1 MKRWMIIA
9 LLFAVGLW
17 LVPYSVPLLFALA
30 TALLLE
36 PSIRRLQENYKLK
49 RVHAV
54 TAIFSLFI
62 IILGLSLYFLVVIF
76 VQQVMALSQKLPYV
90 LNEATKVLDR
100 LIQTWQSYSSSIPQ
114 EIIDSL
120 ERGVNTVE
128 QMLLSFATN
137 LTQSLVHYI
146 AAIPAFLIH
155 FLVYLIAL
163 FLLCLDLPQL
173 KQGMRRYLSERTE
186 QRLGMVVAQ
195 LSKAGIGFLKAQFL
209 LSLITFF
216 LAWAGLLLLGVD
228 YAALMALVIV
238 VVDILPILGTG
249 SVLVPWGSSAWRT
262 ATIRLASGS
271 SCCLSSSPSCAGSSS
286 RKCFPPIWAFP
297 PSPRSS
303 VSIWGFSCLALSGCS
318 SGRSLSFWLRR
329 LPKPG
334 SLNGRSNFNFFQIT
348 AFVDEGEKPANRRF
362 FCLDMGKRKRVL
374 TKRRRKKTAR

>member
-1 MKRWMIIA
+1 M
-9 LLFAVGLW
+9 
-17 LVPYSVPLLFALA
+17 
-30 TALLLE
+30 
-36 PSIRRLQENYKLK
+36 
-49 RVHAV
+49 
-54 TAIFSLFI
+54 
-62 IILGLSLYFLVVIF
+62 
-76 VQQVMALSQKLPYV
+76 QQVMALSQKLPYV

-163 FLLCLDLPQL
+163 FLICLDLPQL

-216 LAWAGLLLLGVD
+216 LALAGLFVLGVD

-249 SVLVPWGSSAWRT
+249 SVLVPWGLISMANGNNTLGIGLIVLFVVITVVRRIIEPKVFSTNLGISPLAALVSVYLGFQLLGFIGLFVGPVVVILVEALAKAGVIKW
-262 ATIRLASGS
+262 TIKL
-271 SCCLSSSPSCAGSSS
+271 
-286 RKCFPPIWAFP
+286 
-297 PSPRSS
+297 
-303 VSIWGFSCLALSGCS
+303 
-318 SGRSLSFWLRR
+318 
-329 LPKPG
+329 
-334 SLNGRSNFNFFQIT
+334 
-348 AFVDEGEKPANRRF
+348 
-362 FCLDMGKRKRVL
+362 
-374 TKRRRKKTAR
+374 

>member
-249 SVLVPWGSSAWRT
+249 SVLVPWGLISMANGNNTLGIGLIVLFVVITVVRRIIEPKVFSTNLGISPLAALVSVYLGFQLLGFIGLFVGPVVVILVEALAKAGVIKW
-262 ATIRLASGS
+262 TIKL
-271 SCCLSSSPSCAGSSS
+271 
-286 RKCFPPIWAFP
+286 
-297 PSPRSS
+297 
-303 VSIWGFSCLALSGCS
+303 
-318 SGRSLSFWLRR
+318 
-329 LPKPG
+329 
-334 SLNGRSNFNFFQIT
+334 
-348 AFVDEGEKPANRRF
+348 
-362 FCLDMGKRKRVL
+362 
-374 TKRRRKKTAR
+374 

>member
-1 MKRWMIIA
+1 M
-9 LLFAVGLW
+9 GLW

-49 RVHAV
+49 RAHAV
-54 TAIFSLFI
+54 TVIFSLFI

-163 FLLCLDLPQL
+163 FLICLDLPQL

-216 LAWAGLLLLGVD
+216 LALAGLFVLGVD

-249 SVLVPWGSSAWRT
+249 SVLVPWGLISMANGNNTLGIGLIVLFVVITVVRRIIEPKVFSTNLGISPLAALVSVYLGFQLLGFIGLFVGPVVVILVEALAKAGVIKW
-262 ATIRLASGS
+262 TIKL
-271 SCCLSSSPSCAGSSS
+271 
-286 RKCFPPIWAFP
+286 
-297 PSPRSS
+297 
-303 VSIWGFSCLALSGCS
+303 
-318 SGRSLSFWLRR
+318 
-329 LPKPG
+329 
-334 SLNGRSNFNFFQIT
+334 
-348 AFVDEGEKPANRRF
+348 
-362 FCLDMGKRKRVL
+362 
-374 TKRRRKKTAR
+374 

>member
-163 FLLCLDLPQL
+163 FLICLDLPQL

-216 LAWAGLLLLGVD
+216 LALSGLFVLGVD

-249 SVLVPWGSSAWRT
+249 SVLVPWGLISMANGNNTLGIGLIVLFVVITVVRRIIEPKVFSTNLGISPLAALVSVYLGFQLLGFIGLFVGPVVVILVEALAKAGVIKW
-262 ATIRLASGS
+262 TIKL
-271 SCCLSSSPSCAGSSS
+271 
-286 RKCFPPIWAFP
+286 
-297 PSPRSS
+297 
-303 VSIWGFSCLALSGCS
+303 
-318 SGRSLSFWLRR
+318 
-329 LPKPG
+329 
-334 SLNGRSNFNFFQIT
+334 
-348 AFVDEGEKPANRRF
+348 
-362 FCLDMGKRKRVL
+362 
-374 TKRRRKKTAR
+374 

>member
-1 MKRWMIIA
+1 MKRWIMIA

-17 LVPYSVPLLFALA
+17 LVPYSVPLLLALA

-62 IILGLSLYFLVVIF
+62 IIFGLSLYFLVVIF

-163 FLLCLDLPQL
+163 FLICLDLPQL

-186 QRLGMVVAQ
+186 QRLGMVAAQ

-216 LAWAGLLLLGVD
+216 LALAGLFVLGVD

-249 SVLVPWGSSAWRT
+249 SVLVPWGLISMANGDNTLGIGLIVLFVVITVVRRIIEPKVFSTNLGISPLAALVSVYLGFQLLGFIGLFVGPVVVILVEALAKAGVIKW
-262 ATIRLASGS
+262 TIKL
-271 SCCLSSSPSCAGSSS
+271 
-286 RKCFPPIWAFP
+286 
-297 PSPRSS
+297 
-303 VSIWGFSCLALSGCS
+303 
-318 SGRSLSFWLRR
+318 
-329 LPKPG
+329 
-334 SLNGRSNFNFFQIT
+334 
-348 AFVDEGEKPANRRF
+348 
-362 FCLDMGKRKRVL
+362 
-374 TKRRRKKTAR
+374 

>member
-49 RVHAV
+49 RAHAV

-163 FLLCLDLPQL
+163 FLICLDLPQL

-216 LAWAGLLLLGVD
+216 LALSGLFVLGVD

-249 SVLVPWGSSAWRT
+249 SVLVPWGLISMANGNNTLGIGLIVLFVVITVVRRIIEPKVFSTNLGISPLAALVSVYLGFQLLGFIGLFVGPVVVILVEALAKAGVIKW
-262 ATIRLASGS
+262 TIKL
-271 SCCLSSSPSCAGSSS
+271 
-286 RKCFPPIWAFP
+286 
-297 PSPRSS
+297 
-303 VSIWGFSCLALSGCS
+303 
-318 SGRSLSFWLRR
+318 
-329 LPKPG
+329 
-334 SLNGRSNFNFFQIT
+334 
-348 AFVDEGEKPANRRF
+348 
-362 FCLDMGKRKRVL
+362 
-374 TKRRRKKTAR
+374 

>member
-49 RVHAV
+49 RAHAV
-54 TAIFSLFI
+54 TVIFSLFI

-137 LTQSLVHYI
+137 LTQSLVPYI

-163 FLLCLDLPQL
+163 FLICLDLPQL

-216 LAWAGLLLLGVD
+216 LALSGLFVLGVD

-249 SVLVPWGSSAWRT
+249 SVLVPWGLISMANGNNTLGIGLIVLFVVITVVRRIIEPKVFSTNLGISPLAALVSVYLGFQLLGFIGLFVGPVVVILVEALAKAGVIKW
-262 ATIRLASGS
+262 TIKL
-271 SCCLSSSPSCAGSSS
+271 
-286 RKCFPPIWAFP
+286 
-297 PSPRSS
+297 
-303 VSIWGFSCLALSGCS
+303 
-318 SGRSLSFWLRR
+318 
-329 LPKPG
+329 
-334 SLNGRSNFNFFQIT
+334 
-348 AFVDEGEKPANRRF
+348 
-362 FCLDMGKRKRVL
+362 
-374 TKRRRKKTAR
+374 

>member
-1 MKRWMIIA
+1 MKRWIIIA

-49 RVHAV
+49 RAHAV
-54 TAIFSLFI
+54 TVIFSLFI

-163 FLLCLDLPQL
+163 FLICLDLPQL

-216 LAWAGLLLLGVD
+216 LALAGLFVLGVD

-249 SVLVPWGSSAWRT
+249 SVLVPWGLISMANGNNTLGIGLIVLFVVITVVRRIIEPKVFSTNLGISPLAALVSVYLGFQLLGFIGLFVGPVVVILVEALAKAGVIKW
-262 ATIRLASGS
+262 TIKL
-271 SCCLSSSPSCAGSSS
+271 
-286 RKCFPPIWAFP
+286 
-297 PSPRSS
+297 
-303 VSIWGFSCLALSGCS
+303 
-318 SGRSLSFWLRR
+318 
-329 LPKPG
+329 
-334 SLNGRSNFNFFQIT
+334 
-348 AFVDEGEKPANRRF
+348 
-362 FCLDMGKRKRVL
+362 
-374 TKRRRKKTAR
+374 

>member
-1 MKRWMIIA
+1 MKRWIMIA

-62 IILGLSLYFLVVIF
+62 IIFGLSLYFLVVIF

-163 FLLCLDLPQL
+163 FLICLDLPQL

-216 LAWAGLLLLGVD
+216 LALAGLFVLGVD

-249 SVLVPWGSSAWRT
+249 SVLVPWGLISMANGNNTLGIGLIVLFVVITVVRRIIEPKVFSTNLGISPLAALVSVYLGFQLLGFIGLFVGPVVVILVEALAKAGVIKW
-262 ATIRLASGS
+262 TIKL
-271 SCCLSSSPSCAGSSS
+271 
-286 RKCFPPIWAFP
+286 
-297 PSPRSS
+297 
-303 VSIWGFSCLALSGCS
+303 
-318 SGRSLSFWLRR
+318 
-329 LPKPG
+329 
-334 SLNGRSNFNFFQIT
+334 
-348 AFVDEGEKPANRRF
+348 
-362 FCLDMGKRKRVL
+362 
-374 TKRRRKKTAR
+374 

>member
-1 MKRWMIIA
+1 MKRWIIIA

-49 RVHAV
+49 RAHAV
-54 TAIFSLFI
+54 TVIFSLFI

-163 FLLCLDLPQL
+163 FLICLDLPQL

-216 LAWAGLLLLGVD
+216 LALAGLFVLGVD
-228 YAALMALVIV
+228 YAALIALVIV

-249 SVLVPWGSSAWRT
+249 SVLVPWGLISMANGNNTLGIGLIVLFVVITVVRWIIEPKVFSTNLGISPLAALVSVYLGFQLLGFIGLFVGPVVVILVEALAKAGVIKW
-262 ATIRLASGS
+262 TIKL
-271 SCCLSSSPSCAGSSS
+271 
-286 RKCFPPIWAFP
+286 
-297 PSPRSS
+297 
-303 VSIWGFSCLALSGCS
+303 
-318 SGRSLSFWLRR
+318 
-329 LPKPG
+329 
-334 SLNGRSNFNFFQIT
+334 
-348 AFVDEGEKPANRRF
+348 
-362 FCLDMGKRKRVL
+362 
-374 TKRRRKKTAR
+374 

>member
-1 MKRWMIIA
+1 MKRWIIIA

-49 RVHAV
+49 RAHAV

-163 FLLCLDLPQL
+163 FLICLDLPQL

-216 LAWAGLLLLGVD
+216 LALAGLFVLGVD

-249 SVLVPWGSSAWRT
+249 SVLVPWGLISMANGNNTLGIGLIVLFVVITVVRRIIEPKVFSTNLGISPLAALVSVYLGFQLLGFIGLFVGPVVVILVEALAKAGVIKW
-262 ATIRLASGS
+262 TIKL
-271 SCCLSSSPSCAGSSS
+271 
-286 RKCFPPIWAFP
+286 
-297 PSPRSS
+297 
-303 VSIWGFSCLALSGCS
+303 
-318 SGRSLSFWLRR
+318 
-329 LPKPG
+329 
-334 SLNGRSNFNFFQIT
+334 
-348 AFVDEGEKPANRRF
+348 
-362 FCLDMGKRKRVL
+362 
-374 TKRRRKKTAR
+374 

>member
-216 LAWAGLLLLGVD
+216 LAWAGLLLLRVD

-249 SVLVPWGSSAWRT
+249 SVLVPWGLISMANGNNTLGIGLIVLFVVITVVRRIIEPKVFSTNLGISPLAALVSVYLGFQLLGFIGLFVGPVVVILVEALAKAGVIKW
-262 ATIRLASGS
+262 TIKL
-271 SCCLSSSPSCAGSSS
+271 
-286 RKCFPPIWAFP
+286 
-297 PSPRSS
+297 
-303 VSIWGFSCLALSGCS
+303 
-318 SGRSLSFWLRR
+318 
-329 LPKPG
+329 
-334 SLNGRSNFNFFQIT
+334 
-348 AFVDEGEKPANRRF
+348 
-362 FCLDMGKRKRVL
+362 
-374 TKRRRKKTAR
+374 

>member
-49 RVHAV
+49 RAHAV
-54 TAIFSLFI
+54 TVIFSLFI

-163 FLLCLDLPQL
+163 FLICLDLPQL

-216 LAWAGLLLLGVD
+216 LALSGLFVLGVD

-249 SVLVPWGSSAWRT
+249 SVLVPWGLISMANGNNTLGIGLIVLFVVITVVRRIIEPKVFSTNLGISPLAALVSVYLGFQLLGFIGLFVGPVVVILVEALAKAGVIKW
-262 ATIRLASGS
+262 TIKL
-271 SCCLSSSPSCAGSSS
+271 
-286 RKCFPPIWAFP
+286 
-297 PSPRSS
+297 
-303 VSIWGFSCLALSGCS
+303 
-318 SGRSLSFWLRR
+318 
-329 LPKPG
+329 
-334 SLNGRSNFNFFQIT
+334 
-348 AFVDEGEKPANRRF
+348 
-362 FCLDMGKRKRVL
+362 
-374 TKRRRKKTAR
+374 

>member
-1 MKRWMIIA
+1 MKRWIIIA

-49 RVHAV
+49 RAHAV
-54 TAIFSLFI
+54 TVIFSLFI

-163 FLLCLDLPQL
+163 FLICLDLPQL

-216 LAWAGLLLLGVD
+216 LALSGLFVLGVD

-249 SVLVPWGSSAWRT
+249 SVLVPWGLISMANGNNTLGIGLIVLFVVITVVRRIIEPKVFSTNLGISPLAALVSVYLGFQLLGFIGLFVGPVVVILVEALAKAGVIKW
-262 ATIRLASGS
+262 TIKL
-271 SCCLSSSPSCAGSSS
+271 
-286 RKCFPPIWAFP
+286 
-297 PSPRSS
+297 
-303 VSIWGFSCLALSGCS
+303 
-318 SGRSLSFWLRR
+318 
-329 LPKPG
+329 
-334 SLNGRSNFNFFQIT
+334 
-348 AFVDEGEKPANRRF
+348 
-362 FCLDMGKRKRVL
+362 
-374 TKRRRKKTAR
+374 

>member
-1 MKRWMIIA
+1 MKRWIMIA
-9 LLFAVGLW
+9 LLFAVELW

-49 RVHAV
+49 RAHAV

-62 IILGLSLYFLVVIF
+62 IILGLSLYLLVVIF

-90 LNEATKVLDR
+90 LSEATKVLDR

-120 ERGVNTVE
+120 ERGVNTVQ

-163 FLLCLDLPQL
+163 FLICLDLPRL
-173 KQGMRRYLSERTE
+173 KQGMRRYLSERTQ

-216 LAWAGLLLLGVD
+216 LALAGLLLLGVD
-228 YAALMALVIV
+228 YAALMALIIV

-249 SVLVPWGSSAWRT
+249 SVLVPWGLISMANGDNTLGIGLIVLFVVITVVRRIIEPKVFST
-262 ATIRLASGS
+262 NLGISPLAALVSVYLGFQ
-271 SCCLSSSPSCAGSSS
+271 LLGFIGLFVGPVVVILVEALAKAGVIQW
-286 RKCFPPIWAFP
+286 KIK
-297 PSPRSS
+297 
-303 VSIWGFSCLALSGCS
+303 L
-318 SGRSLSFWLRR
+318 
-329 LPKPG
+329 
-334 SLNGRSNFNFFQIT
+334 
-348 AFVDEGEKPANRRF
+348 
-362 FCLDMGKRKRVL
+362 
-374 TKRRRKKTAR
+374 

>member
-49 RVHAV
+49 RAHAV
-54 TAIFSLFI
+54 TVIFSLFI

-163 FLLCLDLPQL
+163 FLICLDLPQL

-216 LAWAGLLLLGVD
+216 LALAGLFVLGVD

-249 SVLVPWGSSAWRT
+249 SVLVPWGLISMANGNNTLGIGLIVLFVVITVVRRIIEPKVFSTNLGISPLAALVSVYLGFQLLGFIGLFVGPVVVILVEALAKAGVIKW
-262 ATIRLASGS
+262 TIKL
-271 SCCLSSSPSCAGSSS
+271 
-286 RKCFPPIWAFP
+286 
-297 PSPRSS
+297 
-303 VSIWGFSCLALSGCS
+303 
-318 SGRSLSFWLRR
+318 
-329 LPKPG
+329 
-334 SLNGRSNFNFFQIT
+334 
-348 AFVDEGEKPANRRF
+348 
-362 FCLDMGKRKRVL
+362 
-374 TKRRRKKTAR
+374 

>member
-1 MKRWMIIA
+1 MKRWIIIA

-17 LVPYSVPLLFALA
+17 LVPYSMPLLFALA

-49 RVHAV
+49 RAHAV
-54 TAIFSLFI
+54 TVIFSLFI

-163 FLLCLDLPQL
+163 FLICLDLPQL

-216 LAWAGLLLLGVD
+216 LALAGLFVLGVD

-249 SVLVPWGSSAWRT
+249 SVLVPWGLISMANGNNTLGIGLIVLFVVITVVRRIIEPKVFSTNLGISPLAALVSVYLGFQLLGFIGLFVGPVVVILVEALAKAGVIKW
-262 ATIRLASGS
+262 TIKL
-271 SCCLSSSPSCAGSSS
+271 
-286 RKCFPPIWAFP
+286 
-297 PSPRSS
+297 
-303 VSIWGFSCLALSGCS
+303 
-318 SGRSLSFWLRR
+318 
-329 LPKPG
+329 
-334 SLNGRSNFNFFQIT
+334 
-348 AFVDEGEKPANRRF
+348 
-362 FCLDMGKRKRVL
+362 
-374 TKRRRKKTAR
+374 

>member
-1 MKRWMIIA
+1 MKRWIMIA

-49 RVHAV
+49 RAHAV

-76 VQQVMALSQKLPYV
+76 VQQVMALSQKLPYF
-90 LNEATKVLDR
+90 LSETTKVLDR

-163 FLLCLDLPQL
+163 FLICLDLPRL
-173 KQGMRRYLSERTE
+173 KHGMRRYLSERTE

-216 LAWAGLLLLGVD
+216 LALAGLLLLGVD

-238 VVDILPILGTG
+238 IVDILPILGTG
-249 SVLVPWGSSAWRT
+249 SVLVPWGGISIINGNNVLGIGLIVLFVVITVVRRIIEPKVFSTNLGISPLAALVSVYLGFQLLGFIGLFVGPVVVILIEALAKAGVIKW
-262 ATIRLASGS
+262 TIKL
-271 SCCLSSSPSCAGSSS
+271 
-286 RKCFPPIWAFP
+286 
-297 PSPRSS
+297 
-303 VSIWGFSCLALSGCS
+303 
-318 SGRSLSFWLRR
+318 
-329 LPKPG
+329 
-334 SLNGRSNFNFFQIT
+334 
-348 AFVDEGEKPANRRF
+348 
-362 FCLDMGKRKRVL
+362 
-374 TKRRRKKTAR
+374 

>member
-1 MKRWMIIA
+1 M
-9 LLFAVGLW
+9 
-17 LVPYSVPLLFALA
+17 
-30 TALLLE
+30 LE

-49 RVHAV
+49 RAHAV
-54 TAIFSLFI
+54 TVIFSLFI

-163 FLLCLDLPQL
+163 FLICLDLPQL

-216 LAWAGLLLLGVD
+216 LALAGLFVLGVD

-249 SVLVPWGSSAWRT
+249 SVLVPWGLISMANGNNTLGIGLIVLFVVITVVRRIIEPKVFSTNLGISPLAALVSVYLGFQLLGFIGLFVGPVVVILVEALAKAGVIKW
-262 ATIRLASGS
+262 TIKL
-271 SCCLSSSPSCAGSSS
+271 
-286 RKCFPPIWAFP
+286 
-297 PSPRSS
+297 
-303 VSIWGFSCLALSGCS
+303 
-318 SGRSLSFWLRR
+318 
-329 LPKPG
+329 
-334 SLNGRSNFNFFQIT
+334 
-348 AFVDEGEKPANRRF
+348 
-362 FCLDMGKRKRVL
+362 
-374 TKRRRKKTAR
+374 

>member
-1 MKRWMIIA
+1 MKRWMIIV
-9 LLFAVGLW
+9 LLLAVGLW
-17 LVPYSVPLLFALA
+17 LVPYSVPILFALA

-62 IILGLSLYFLVVIF
+62 IILGLSLYFLIVIF

-146 AAIPAFLIH
+146 AAIPAFFIH
-155 FLVYLIAL
+155 FLVYLVAL
-163 FLLCLDLPQL
+163 FLISLDLPRM
-173 KQGMRRYLSERTE
+173 KQSISRYLSERTR
-186 QRLGMVVAQ
+186 QRLGMVIAQ

-216 LAWAGLLLLGVD
+216 LALSGLLLLGVD

-238 VVDILPILGTG
+238 IIDILPILGTG
-249 SVLVPWGSSAWRT
+249 SVLVPWGLISMANGNNALGIGLIVLFVVITVVRRIIEPKVFSTNLGISPLAALVSVYLGFQLLGFIGLFVGPVVVILVEALAKAGVIKW
-262 ATIRLASGS
+262 TIKL
-271 SCCLSSSPSCAGSSS
+271 
-286 RKCFPPIWAFP
+286 
-297 PSPRSS
+297 
-303 VSIWGFSCLALSGCS
+303 
-318 SGRSLSFWLRR
+318 
-329 LPKPG
+329 
-334 SLNGRSNFNFFQIT
+334 
-348 AFVDEGEKPANRRF
+348 
-362 FCLDMGKRKRVL
+362 
-374 TKRRRKKTAR
+374 

>member
-49 RVHAV
+49 RAHAV

-163 FLLCLDLPQL
+163 FLICLDLPQL

-216 LAWAGLLLLGVD
+216 LALAGLFVLGVD

-249 SVLVPWGSSAWRT
+249 SVLVPWGLISMANGNNTLGIGLIVLFVVITVVRRIIEPKVFSTNLGISPLAALVSVYLGFQLLGFIGLFVGPVVVILVEALAKAGVIKW
-262 ATIRLASGS
+262 TIKL
-271 SCCLSSSPSCAGSSS
+271 
-286 RKCFPPIWAFP
+286 
-297 PSPRSS
+297 
-303 VSIWGFSCLALSGCS
+303 
-318 SGRSLSFWLRR
+318 
-329 LPKPG
+329 
-334 SLNGRSNFNFFQIT
+334 
-348 AFVDEGEKPANRRF
+348 
-362 FCLDMGKRKRVL
+362 
-374 TKRRRKKTAR
+374 

>member
-1 MKRWMIIA
+1 M
-9 LLFAVGLW
+9 LFAVGLW

-49 RVHAV
+49 RAHAV
-54 TAIFSLFI
+54 TVIFSLFI

-163 FLLCLDLPQL
+163 FLICLDLPQL

-216 LAWAGLLLLGVD
+216 LALAGLFVLGVD

-249 SVLVPWGSSAWRT
+249 SVLVPWGLISMANGNNTLGIGLIVLFVVITVVRRIIEPKVFSTNLGISPLAALVSVYLGFQLLGFIGLFVGPVVVILVEALAKAGVIKW
-262 ATIRLASGS
+262 TIKL
-271 SCCLSSSPSCAGSSS
+271 
-286 RKCFPPIWAFP
+286 
-297 PSPRSS
+297 
-303 VSIWGFSCLALSGCS
+303 
-318 SGRSLSFWLRR
+318 
-329 LPKPG
+329 
-334 SLNGRSNFNFFQIT
+334 
-348 AFVDEGEKPANRRF
+348 
-362 FCLDMGKRKRVL
+362 
-374 TKRRRKKTAR
+374 